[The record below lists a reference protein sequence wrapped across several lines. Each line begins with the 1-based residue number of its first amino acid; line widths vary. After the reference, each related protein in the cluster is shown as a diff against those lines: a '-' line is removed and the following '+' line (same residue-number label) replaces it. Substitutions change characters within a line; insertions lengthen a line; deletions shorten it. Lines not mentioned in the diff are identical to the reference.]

1 MSDLCIVQVK
11 EINGNHY
18 VSYQSYVDTLND
30 CNKSWKEVVDK
41 AQNKNQELIEKC
53 ACLEEKLEK
62 EQSKANFEE
71 NKANVNLEDVVR
83 QQQMEIEALTTALDV
98 IMGRYARMK

>member
-1 MSDLCIVQVK
+1 MSDLCIVEVK
-11 EINGNHY
+11 EFNGKHY
-18 VSYQSYVDTLND
+18 VSYQAYVDTLND
-30 CNKSWKEVVDK
+30 RDKLWQEVIDEEK
-41 AQNKNQELIEKC
+41 KKNQELIKKC
-53 ACLEEKLEK
+53 ACLEEQLEE
-62 EQSKANFEE
+62 EQRKASFEE